1 LVNSF
6 DDESFLTDFIILNSV
21 NKEINA
27 PFQFKLNLKRS
38 VGSMETMNVFKINS
52 DFTTKTKI
60 DSNIEGKQVV
70 TFETKESG
78 IYVVNT
84 EKDYSLVI
92 GLCVAAGLLIV
103 LVGAIGAF
111 FVKNPRY
118 ITRLRYM
125 ACDVK
130 RSMQDEL

>member
-1 LVNSF
+1 M
-6 DDESFLTDFIILNSV
+6 ESL
-21 NKEINA
+21 
-27 PFQFKLNLKRS
+27 
-38 VGSMETMNVFKINS
+38 NVFRINS

-60 DSNIEGKQVV
+60 DSNIQDKQVL
-70 TFETKESG
+70 TFETKKSG
-78 IYVVNT
+78 VYVINT
-84 EKDYSLVI
+84 EKDYSLII
-92 GLCVAAGLLIV
+92 GLSVFFVLLV
-103 LVGAIGAF
+103 LFAGAIGAF